1 MSRRGPGF
9 TPPHESLARQGRGA
23 GFTLVEVMVAGVVA
37 SVITLGAVSAF
48 VSAGRM
54 MRAQDSM
61 ALAEAATLAQNTLE
75 RLQNRVACDDWFNQP
90 GCAVNPA
97 LLNVWTDDPLPG
109 GAGTESIQNPPG
121 AQRRYCL
128 QPADCDGVAGPGDC
142 LTSRVRLCWDGTVCP
157 SAGDPCP

>member
-1 MSRRGPGF
+1 M
-9 TPPHESLARQGRGA
+9 
-23 GFTLVEVMVAGVVA
+23 EVMVAGAVG
-37 SVITLGAVSAF
+37 SVIAWGTVAAF
-48 VSAGRM
+48 VAAGRM

-61 ALAEAATLAQNTLE
+61 ASAETATLAQDTLD

-142 LTSRVRLCWDGTVCP
+142 LNVQVRVCWNGTVCP
-157 SAGDPCP
+157 SVGGGPCP